1 MPKTMPFKPYTI
13 AMVGQNDAEISL
25 YGEVVKG
32 HPTDW
37 WTGEKL
43 PGNYICLDE
52 FLAELDEL
60 NTKDNIT
67 VHINSVGGDFYAGLA
82 IFNRLRSLKASITTV
97 NDGLAASAGSIIF
110 MAGDKGKKLVH
121 AGSNLMV
128 HGVLGFFYGYYNVS
142 DLKGEIKALE
152 AHNKAAVA
160 AYMDATGLDM
170 DTVKAALSKDT
181 YMVGKEAVELGWADG
196 VIASEE
202 DEETVTIALAP
213 DRSMMMV
220 NGHAVA
226 ARCFGKLPDGVK
238 QMTTEEWAEMS
249 APKNSVPPAERDHNN
264 THQITGGNEN
274 MEFKTVEELRA
285 ACPDLLKQ
293 IEATAQAQA
302 CSAERERIQGIEAIA
317 SAIGD
322 AELVNAAKFGDKPMT
337 AEQLAFAAMKK
348 QAEIGASMVKQLDK
362 DTKDSG
368 VEEVEATPAA
378 TGEEPKMSDDE
389 QAEALLMSA
398 IKNKEVK

>member
-1 MPKTMPFKPYTI
+1 
-13 AMVGQNDAEISL
+13 
-25 YGEVVKG
+25 
-32 HPTDW
+32 
-37 WTGEKL
+37 
-43 PGNYICLDE
+43 
-52 FLAELDEL
+52 
-60 NTKDNIT
+60 
-67 VHINSVGGDFYAGLA
+67 
-82 IFNRLRSLKASITTV
+82 
-97 NDGLAASAGSIIF
+97 
-110 MAGDKGKKLVH
+110 
-121 AGSNLMV
+121 MV

-196 VIASEE
+196 VITSEE
-202 DEETVTIALAP
+202 DEDTVTIALAP

-220 NGHAVA
+220 NGHAIA